1 MIIVKTNIKA
11 LFFFLSLTTL
21 CAMSPQA
28 KSREMFRRLG
38 LGFTDQSATDLTSL
52 SIKMQTSKYFSF
64 GGVFGIDT
72 SDNGGQIAGIKVY
85 QNLITEPH
93 LTFYASTLLAYLN
106 QKTSNASQS
115 GFQTDITL
123 GSEFSIPK
131 LESIGFS
138 FEFGVS
144 IINLDDLTFKTTGN
158 NIISSAIHFYL

>member
-1 MIIVKTNIKA
+1 MIIAKTNIKA
-11 LFFFLSLTTL
+11 LFFFLFLVTL
-21 CAMSPQA
+21 CAASPQA

-72 SDNGGQIAGIKVY
+72 SDNGGQMAGIKIY

-93 LTFYASTLLAYLN
+93 LTFYTSTLIAYLN
-106 QKTSNASQS
+106 KKTSNVGQS
-115 GFQTDITL
+115 GFQTDITI

-131 LESIGFS
+131 LESIGLS

-158 NIISSAIHFYL
+158 SIISSAIHFYL